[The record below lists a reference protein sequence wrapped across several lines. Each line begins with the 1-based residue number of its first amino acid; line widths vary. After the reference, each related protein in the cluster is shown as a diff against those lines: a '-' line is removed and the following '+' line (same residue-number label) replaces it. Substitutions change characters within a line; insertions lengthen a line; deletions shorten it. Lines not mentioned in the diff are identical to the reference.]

1 MSGFITHRNPYG
13 QDIIPSLK
21 DKVAVCTGGNSG
33 IGREIVLHLLIHD
46 ISKVYVLARSEEK
59 FQDAIIFWKQNQ
71 ARDAETRVEFI
82 QCDLGD
88 LLLVKQ
94 VADDL
99 IRRLDRLDIL
109 FNNAGKCLT
118 M

>member
-1 MSGFITHRNPYG
+1 MSGLITHRNFSL
-13 QDIIPSLK
+13 QDTPSLK

-33 IGREIVLHLLIHD
+33 IGREIVSQLLAHD
-46 ISKVYVLARSEEK
+46 ISKVYVLARSAEK
-59 FQDAIIFWKQNQ
+59 FQDAMTYWKENQ

-88 LLLVKQ
+88 LRSVKK

-99 IRRLDRLDIL
+99 IRTLDRLDIL
-109 FNNAGKCLT
+109 FNNAGECPVL
-118 M
+118 